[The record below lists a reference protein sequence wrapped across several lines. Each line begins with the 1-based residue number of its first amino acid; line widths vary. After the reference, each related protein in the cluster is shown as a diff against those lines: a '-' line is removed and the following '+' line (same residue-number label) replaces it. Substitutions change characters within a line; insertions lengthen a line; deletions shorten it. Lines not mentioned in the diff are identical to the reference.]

1 MPDTIVVN
9 GIPYDVYTDFRT
21 WMRAGYLLEDYS
33 VATEEQREKIF
44 FELYDLVV
52 KENPKGNILA
62 DDWIDSII
70 QFYSGYP
77 KVENDASKKRK
88 ERDKQNPKPPSF
100 DFVYDSAY
108 IYCSFAAFYHIRLW
122 DIEYMHWWEFL
133 TLFEGLMMSDTTSVN
148 FVVGARQ
155 AKTTGK
161 MPKEE
166 RSRIQKLQKDFAL
179 PKSEKQQKQEDNLK
193 NALVNLS
200 KKGKKKQNQEVKNE
214 NGDDKPADGRFE
226 GN

>member
-1 MPDTIVVN
+1 MPDTIVVD

-21 WMRAGYLLEDYS
+21 WMKAGYLLEEFS
-33 VATEEQREKIF
+33 VATDEDQTKIF
-44 FELYDLVV
+44 LELYDLVV
-52 KENPKGNILA
+52 KENPKGDILA
-62 DDWIDSII
+62 DDFLDSVA

-77 KVENDASKKRK
+77 KVDNDASKKRK
-88 ERDKQNPKPPSF
+88 ERDKEHPKPPSF

-108 IYCSFAAFYHIRLW
+108 IYCSFASFYHIRLW
-122 DIEYMHWWEFL
+122 EIEYMHWWEFL

-166 RSRIQKLQKDFAL
+166 RNRVQKLQKDFAL

-200 KKGKKKQNQEVKNE
+200 RKSRDKRKGQEGKNE
-214 NGDDKPADGRFE
+214 TGDDLSANE
-226 GN
+226 GH

>member
-1 MPDTIVVN
+1 MVKNILTDGMPDTIIVN
-9 GIPYDVYTDFRT
+9 GIPYDIYTDFRT
-21 WMRAGYLLEDYS
+21 WLKAGYLLDEFPTAIEEDR
-33 VATEEQREKIF
+33 TKIF
-44 FELYDLVV
+44 LEIYELVV

-62 DDWIDSII
+62 EDFLDSIV
-70 QFYSGYP
+70 QFYAGYP
-77 KVENDASKKRK
+77 KVENDATKKRK
-88 ERDKQNPKPPSF
+88 EREREHPKPPNF

-122 DIEYMHWWEFL
+122 EIEYMHWWEFL

-166 RSRIQKLQKDFAL
+166 RNRIQKLQKDFAL
-179 PKSEKQQKQEDNLK
+179 PKSEKVQKQEDNLK
-193 NALVNLS
+193 NALMNLGR
-200 KKGKKKQNQEVKNE
+200 KNKEQGQKQENRNE
-214 NGDDKPADGRFE
+214 TG
-226 GN
+226 